1 MILDVRTKST
11 TSVLVTERKEFSRKR
26 DLRARYI
33 PGHVLLSVVGEDF
46 EAEWSSN
53 GDMGT

>member
-11 TSVLVTERKEFSRKR
+11 TIVLVTERKEFSRKR

-33 PGHVLLSVVGEDF
+33 PGHVLLSVVGEGF
-46 EAEWSSN
+46 GAE
-53 GDMGT
+53 